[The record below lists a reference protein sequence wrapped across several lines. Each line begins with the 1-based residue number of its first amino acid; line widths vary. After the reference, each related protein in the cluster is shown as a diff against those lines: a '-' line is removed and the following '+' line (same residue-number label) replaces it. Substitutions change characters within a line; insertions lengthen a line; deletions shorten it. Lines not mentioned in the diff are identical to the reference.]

1 MNYNMTMTGTLDGI
15 AKMLV
20 DLVEERVTGLNLNYK
35 MDIDEMNWE
44 TALNGD
50 STVTGKFRFDRELE
64 RKDLRVFQD
73 TYNVVLNLGASS

>member
-1 MNYNMTMTGTLDGI
+1 MNYKMTMTGTLDGI
-15 AKMLV
+15 AKMLI
-20 DLVEERVTGLNLNYK
+20 DLVEQRVTGLNLNYK

-44 TALNGD
+44 TTMNGE